1 MFLLN
6 KYLQKEEN
14 NLEKDNFFK
23 NSFFLTASNITT
35 GILGFI
41 FSMYL
46 GNIAGP
52 EGLAIYGLVMP
63 VYNLFI
69 CLMTAGIIAAI
80 SQRSAIYEANG
91 EYNNLFKTIRSVAFF
106 NIIWAM
112 VIGIIVFFL
121 APYISKYGI
130 KDPRTLNAI
139 RVTCPAMVF
148 IALSNILKGFFYGT
162 SKITVPAIIDISE
175 KAMRIITIT
184 LLIYMF
190 KAQTL
195 TSIVTLAF
203 VSLAIGELQSLL
215 LLYIYFRYTKKRM
228 PIGHDNPE
236 RKAQLLFN
244 VLIIS
249 LPLCLNG
256 FLGNAFSTISTLVV
270 PRQLVASGL
279 DYSSA
284 LNLIGKF
291 NGMALTIV
299 TFPLIV
305 VNSINTLLVP
315 DLSQTI
321 SNGEYYNASVRIR
334 MVLKIAFL
342 LGMATTVICQLIPDS
357 LGQMFY
363 HRDDLGLY
371 IKLSSLS
378 APIFF
383 VSNTMVGILNGLNRQ
398 SIILRNS
405 IIVSVTEILC
415 LYFFTAIPS
424 INIFSYVI
432 TIFVTSTLNLIINL
446 HEIKKHIELNLSL
459 FNIIIF
465 SLIGILIFL
474 ILNLANKYLLTDL
487 FYFKNIL
494 IIIFTFGVFAYLS
507 RFGIDEY

>member
-1 MFLLN
+1 M
-6 KYLQKEEN
+6 
-14 NLEKDNFFK
+14 EKDNFFK

-35 GILGFI
+35 GLLGFI
-41 FSMYL
+41 FSIYL
-46 GNIAGP
+46 ADIAGP
-52 EGLAIYGLVMP
+52 EGIALYGLVMP
-63 VYNLFI
+63 IYNLFI

-80 SQRSAIYEANG
+80 SQRAAIYNSKH

-106 NIIWAM
+106 NIIWAIA
-112 VIGIIVFFL
+112 IGIIVFFL
-121 APYISKYGI
+121 APYISQYGI

-139 RVTCPAMVF
+139 KVTVPAMVL

-162 SKITVPAIIDISE
+162 SKITIPAIIDISE

-184 LLIYMF
+184 LLIFIF
-190 KAQTL
+190 KSQTL
-195 TSIVTLAF
+195 ESIVTLAY
-203 VSLAIGELQSLL
+203 VSLALGELQSLL
-215 LLYIYFRYTKKRM
+215 LLYGYYRYTIKKI
-228 PIGHDNPE
+228 PPSYE
-236 RKAQLLFN
+236 KTESKAQLLFN

-256 FLGNAFSTISTLVV
+256 FLGNAFSTVSTLIV

-291 NGMALTIV
+291 IGMSLTIV

-305 VNSINTLLVP
+305 INSLNMLLVP

-321 SNGEYYNASVRIR
+321 SKGNYYNASVRIR
-334 MVLKIAFL
+334 TVLKIAFL
-342 LGMATTVICQLIPDS
+342 LGMATTIICQLIPDS

-363 HRDDLGLY
+363 NRNDLGLY
-371 IKLSSLS
+371 IRLSSLS

-383 VSNTMVGILNGLNRQ
+383 TANTMFGILNGLNRQ

-405 IIVSVTEILC
+405 IIISITEILC

-432 TIFVTSTLNLIINL
+432 TIFLTSTLGLLINL
-446 HEIKKHIELNLSL
+446 YEIKKHIELNISL

-465 SLIGILIFL
+465 SLTGILVYL
-474 ILNLANKYLLTDL
+474 MLNLFTTRLLDGL
-487 FYFKNIL
+487 YISKNI
-494 IIIFTFGVFAYLS
+494 IIITLTFCIFAYLS
-507 RFGIDEY
+507 RFGLDEY

>member
-1 MFLLN
+1 
-6 KYLQKEEN
+6 
-14 NLEKDNFFK
+14 
-23 NSFFLTASNITT
+23 
-35 GILGFI
+35 
-41 FSMYL
+41 
-46 GNIAGP
+46 
-52 EGLAIYGLVMP
+52 
-63 VYNLFI
+63 
-69 CLMTAGIIAAI
+69 
-80 SQRSAIYEANG
+80 
-91 EYNNLFKTIRSVAFF
+91 
-106 NIIWAM
+106 
-112 VIGIIVFFL
+112 
-121 APYISKYGI
+121 
-130 KDPRTLNAI
+130 
-139 RVTCPAMVF
+139 MVF

-228 PIGHDNPE
+228 PIGHDKPE

>member
-1 MFLLN
+1 M
-6 KYLQKEEN
+6 
-14 NLEKDNFFK
+14 EKDNFFK

-35 GILGFI
+35 GLLGFI
-41 FSMYL
+41 FSIYL
-46 GNIAGP
+46 ADIAGP
-52 EGLAIYGLVMP
+52 EGIALYGLVMP
-63 VYNLFI
+63 IYNLFI

-80 SQRSAIYEANG
+80 SQRAAIYNSKH
-91 EYNNLFKTIRSVAFF
+91 EYNNLFKTLRSVAFF
-106 NIIWAM
+106 NIIWAIA
-112 VIGIIVFFL
+112 IGIIVFFL
-121 APYISKYGI
+121 APYISQYGI

-139 RVTCPAMVF
+139 KVTVPAMIL

-162 SKITVPAIIDISE
+162 SKITIPAIIDISE

-184 LLIYMF
+184 LLIF
-190 KAQTL
+190 ILKSQTL
-195 TSIVTLAF
+195 ESIVTLAY
-203 VSLAIGELQSLL
+203 VSLALGELQSLL
-215 LLYIYFRYTKKRM
+215 LLYGYYRYTIKKI
-228 PIGHDNPE
+228 PPSYE
-236 RKAQLLFN
+236 KTESKAQLLFN

-256 FLGNAFSTISTLVV
+256 FLGNAFSTISTLIV

-291 NGMALTIV
+291 IGMSLTIV

-305 VNSINTLLVP
+305 INSLNMLLVP

-321 SNGEYYNASVRIR
+321 SKGNYYNASVRIR
-334 MVLKIAFL
+334 TVLKIAFL
-342 LGMATTVICQLIPDS
+342 LGMATTIICQLIPDS

-363 HRDDLGLY
+363 GRNDLGLY
-371 IKLSSLS
+371 IRLSSLS

-383 VSNTMVGILNGLNRQ
+383 TANTMFGILNGLNRQ

-405 IIVSVTEILC
+405 IIISITEILC

-432 TIFVTSTLNLIINL
+432 TIFLTSTLGLLINL
-446 HEIKKHIELNLSL
+446 YEIKKHIELNLSL

-465 SLIGILIFL
+465 SLTGILVYL
-474 ILNLANKYLLTDL
+474 MLNLFTTRLLDGL
-487 FYFKNIL
+487 YISKNI
-494 IIIFTFGVFAYLS
+494 IIITLTFCIFAYLS
-507 RFGIDEY
+507 RFGLDEY

>member
-1 MFLLN
+1 M
-6 KYLQKEEN
+6 QQ
-14 NLEKDNFFK
+14 DNFFK

-41 FSMYL
+41 FSIYL
-46 GNIAGP
+46 ADIAKP
-52 EGLAIYGLVMP
+52 EGVALYGLVMP
-63 VYNLFI
+63 IYNLFI
-69 CLMTAGIIAAI
+69 CLMTAGIVAAI
-80 SQRSAIYEANG
+80 SQRAAIYESKG

-106 NIIWAM
+106 NIIGAIA
-112 VIGIIVFFL
+112 IGIIVFFL

-148 IALSNILKGFFYGT
+148 IALSNILKGFFYGS
-162 SKITVPAIIDISE
+162 SKIKGPAIIDISE

-184 LLIYMF
+184 LLIWF
-190 KAQTL
+190 FNSKTL
-195 TSIVTLAF
+195 SSIVTLAY
-203 VSLAIGELQSLL
+203 VSLALGELQSLL
-215 LLYIYFRYTKKRM
+215 LLYGYYRYTINRIPPSYEKTE
-228 PIGHDNPE
+228 N
-236 RKAQLLFN
+236 KAQLLFN

-256 FLGNAFSTISTLVV
+256 FLGNAFSTVSTLIV

-284 LNLIGKF
+284 LNLIGRF

-315 DLSQTI
+315 DLSKSI
-321 SNGEYYNASVRIR
+321 SNSDYYNASVRIKT
-334 MVLKIAFL
+334 VLKIAFL

-363 HRDDLGLY
+363 KRDDLGLY
-371 IKLSSLS
+371 IRLSSLS

-383 VSNTMVGILNGLNRQ
+383 VANTMFGILNGLNRQ

-405 IIVSVTEILC
+405 IIISITEILC

-432 TIFVTSTLNLIINL
+432 TMFITSTIGLIINL
-446 HEIKKHIELNLSL
+446 HEVKKHIELNLSL

-465 SLIGILIFL
+465 SLTGILVYL
-474 ILNLANKYLLTDL
+474 MLNLFTSRLLEGL
-487 FYFKNIL
+487 FLSKNIIVITL
-494 IIIFTFGVFAYLS
+494 TFAIFAYLS
-507 RFGIDEY
+507 RFGLDED

>member
-106 NIIWAM
+106 NIIWAI

-215 LLYIYFRYTKKRM
+215 LLYI
-228 PIGHDNPE
+228 
-236 RKAQLLFN
+236 
-244 VLIIS
+244 
-249 LPLCLNG
+249 
-256 FLGNAFSTISTLVV
+256 
-270 PRQLVASGL
+270 
-279 DYSSA
+279 
-284 LNLIGKF
+284 
-291 NGMALTIV
+291 
-299 TFPLIV
+299 
-305 VNSINTLLVP
+305 
-315 DLSQTI
+315 
-321 SNGEYYNASVRIR
+321 
-334 MVLKIAFL
+334 
-342 LGMATTVICQLIPDS
+342 
-357 LGQMFY
+357 
-363 HRDDLGLY
+363 
-371 IKLSSLS
+371 
-378 APIFF
+378 
-383 VSNTMVGILNGLNRQ
+383 
-398 SIILRNS
+398 
-405 IIVSVTEILC
+405 
-415 LYFFTAIPS
+415 
-424 INIFSYVI
+424 
-432 TIFVTSTLNLIINL
+432 
-446 HEIKKHIELNLSL
+446 
-459 FNIIIF
+459 
-465 SLIGILIFL
+465 
-474 ILNLANKYLLTDL
+474 
-487 FYFKNIL
+487 
-494 IIIFTFGVFAYLS
+494 
-507 RFGIDEY
+507 

>member
-1 MFLLN
+1 M
-6 KYLQKEEN
+6 
-14 NLEKDNFFK
+14 EKDIFFK
-23 NSFFLTASNITT
+23 NSFFLTAANITT

-46 GNIAGP
+46 NNLAGP
-52 EGLAIYGLVMP
+52 EGVALYGLVMP

-80 SQRSAIYEANG
+80 SQRAAIYSSKG

-106 NIIWAM
+106 NIIWSI
-112 VIGIIVFFL
+112 VIGFLVFFL
-121 APYISKYGI
+121 APYISQYGI
-130 KDPRTLNAI
+130 KDARTLNAI
-139 RVTCPAMVF
+139 KVTCPAMVF

-162 SKITVPAIIDISE
+162 SKITVPAIVDIFE
-175 KAMRIITIT
+175 KAMRIITIA
-184 LLIYMF
+184 LLIYIF

-195 TSIVTLAF
+195 SSLVTLAY
-203 VSLAIGELQSLL
+203 VSLALGELQSLL
-215 LLYIYFRYTKKRM
+215 LLLFCYYKYTKNKM
-228 PIGHDNPE
+228 PSSNEMPE
-236 RKAQLLFN
+236 SRAQLIFN

-256 FLGNAFSTISTLVV
+256 FLGNAFSTVSTLVV

-284 LNLIGKF
+284 LNLIGRF

-321 SNGEYYNASVRIR
+321 SSGDYYNASTRIKTI
-334 MVLKIAFL
+334 LKVAFL
-342 LGMATTVICQLIPDS
+342 LGMATTVICQIIPDS
-357 LGQMFY
+357 LGKMFFQ
-363 HRDDLGLY
+363 RDDLGLY
-371 IKLSSLS
+371 IRLASLA

-383 VSNTMVGILNGLNRQ
+383 VANTMFGILNGLNRQ

-405 IIVSVTEILC
+405 IIISITEILS

-432 TIFVTSTLNLIINL
+432 TIFLTSTLGLIINL
-446 HEIKKHIELNLSL
+446 HEVKKHIELNLSI
-459 FNIIIF
+459 FNIVIF
-465 SLIGILIFL
+465 ALTGILVYL
-474 ILNLANKYLLTDL
+474 TLNLFTNRFLSDL
-487 FYFKNIL
+487 FLVKNIL
-494 IIIFTFGVFAYLS
+494 IITLTFSIFAYLRDRKS
-507 RFGIDEY
+507 VV

>member
-1 MFLLN
+1 M
-6 KYLQKEEN
+6 
-14 NLEKDNFFK
+14 EKDIFFK
-23 NSFFLTASNITT
+23 NSFFLTAANITT

-46 GNIAGP
+46 NNLAGP
-52 EGLAIYGLVMP
+52 EGVALYGLVMP

-80 SQRSAIYEANG
+80 SQRAAIYSSKG

-106 NIIWAM
+106 NIIWSI
-112 VIGIIVFFL
+112 VIGFLVFFL
-121 APYISKYGI
+121 APYISQYGI
-130 KDPRTLNAI
+130 KDARTLNAI
-139 RVTCPAMVF
+139 KVTCPAMVF

-162 SKITVPAIIDISE
+162 SKITVPAIVDIFE
-175 KAMRIITIT
+175 KAMRIITIA
-184 LLIYMF
+184 LLIYIF

-195 TSIVTLAF
+195 SSLVTLAY
-203 VSLAIGELQSLL
+203 VSLALGELQSLL
-215 LLYIYFRYTKKRM
+215 LLFCYYKYTKNKM
-228 PIGHDNPE
+228 PSSNEMPE
-236 RKAQLLFN
+236 SRAQLIFN

-256 FLGNAFSTISTLVV
+256 FLGNAFSTVSTLVV

-284 LNLIGKF
+284 LNLIGRF

-321 SNGEYYNASVRIR
+321 SSGDYYNASTRIKTI
-334 MVLKIAFL
+334 LKVAFL
-342 LGMATTVICQLIPDS
+342 LGMATTVICQIIPDS
-357 LGQMFY
+357 LGKMFFQ
-363 HRDDLGLY
+363 RDDLGLY
-371 IKLSSLS
+371 IRLASLA

-383 VSNTMVGILNGLNRQ
+383 VANTMFGILNGLNRQ

-405 IIVSVTEILC
+405 IIISITEILS

-432 TIFVTSTLNLIINL
+432 TIFLTSTLGLIINL
-446 HEIKKHIELNLSL
+446 HEVKKHIELNLSI
-459 FNIIIF
+459 FNIVIF
-465 SLIGILIFL
+465 ALTGILVYL
-474 ILNLANKYLLTDL
+474 TLN
-487 FYFKNIL
+487 I
-494 IIIFTFGVFAYLS
+494 FAYLS
-507 RFGIDEY
+507 RFGLDED

>member
-1 MFLLN
+1 MR
-6 KYLQKEEN
+6 
-14 NLEKDNFFK
+14 KDTFFK

-52 EGLAIYGLVMP
+52 EGLAVYGLVMP

-80 SQRSAIYEANG
+80 SQRSAIYESTE
-91 EYNNLFKTIRSVAFF
+91 EYNNLFKTINTVAFF
-106 NIIWAM
+106 NIIWSII
-112 VIGIIVFFL
+112 IGILVFFL

-162 SKITVPAIIDISE
+162 SRITVPAIIDISE

-184 LLIYMF
+184 LLIFIF

-195 TSIVTLAF
+195 SSIVTLAF

-215 LLYIYFRYTKKRM
+215 LLYAYFKYTKKHM
-228 PIGHDNPE
+228 PLGHDIPE

-244 VLIIS
+244 VLIVS
-249 LPLCLNG
+249 LPLCING

-279 DYSSA
+279 NYNSA
-284 LNLIGKF
+284 LNLIGRF

-305 VNSINTLLVP
+305 INSINMLLVP

-321 SNGEYYNASVRIR
+321 NKGDYYNASVRIR
-334 MVLKIAFL
+334 TVLKIAFL
-342 LGMATTVICQLIPDS
+342 LGMATTIICQLIPSS
-357 LGQMFY
+357 LGEMFY

-371 IKLSSLS
+371 IRLSSIS

-405 IIVSVTEILC
+405 IIVSVTEILS

-432 TIFVTSTLNLIINL
+432 TIFITSTLGLLINL
-446 HEIKKHIELNLSL
+446 YEVKKHIELNLSI

-465 SLIGILIFL
+465 TLMGILIFL
-474 ILNLANKYLLTDL
+474 LLNLMNKYLFNNL
-487 FYFKNIL
+487 YFSKNI
-494 IIIFTFGVFAYLS
+494 IILLLTFGIFAYLS
-507 RFGIDEY
+507 KFGIDEY

>member
-1 MFLLN
+1 MG
-6 KYLQKEEN
+6 
-14 NLEKDNFFK
+14 KDNFFK

-35 GILGFI
+35 GLLGFI
-41 FSMYL
+41 FSIYL
-46 GNIAGP
+46 ADIAGP
-52 EGLAIYGLVMP
+52 EGVALYGLVMP
-63 VYNLFI
+63 IYNLFI

-80 SQRSAIYEANG
+80 SQRAAIYESKG

-106 NIIWAM
+106 NIIWAIA
-112 VIGIIVFFL
+112 IGIIVFFL
-121 APYISKYGI
+121 APYISQYGI

-139 RVTCPAMVF
+139 KVTCPAMVL

-184 LLIYMF
+184 LLIFIF

-195 TSIVTLAF
+195 SSIVTLAY
-203 VSLAIGELQSLL
+203 VSLALGELQSLL
-215 LLYIYFRYTKKRM
+215 LLYAYYRHTIKKI
-228 PIGHDNPE
+228 PPSYE
-236 RKAQLLFN
+236 RTESKAQLLFN

-256 FLGNAFSTISTLVV
+256 FLGNAFSTVSTLIV

-284 LNLIGKF
+284 LNLIGRF
-291 NGMALTIV
+291 SGMALTIV

-305 VNSINTLLVP
+305 VNSINMLLVP

-321 SNGEYYNASVRIR
+321 SKGDYYNASVRIR
-334 MVLKIAFL
+334 TVLKIAFL
-342 LGMATTVICQLIPDS
+342 LGMATTIICQLIPDS

-363 HRDDLGLY
+363 RRDDLGLY
-371 IKLSSLS
+371 IRLSSLS

-383 VSNTMVGILNGLNRQ
+383 AANTMFGILNGLNRQ

-405 IIVSVTEILC
+405 IIISITEILC

-432 TIFVTSTLNLIINL
+432 TMFVTSTLGLIINL
-446 HEIKKHIELNLSL
+446 HEVKKHIELNLSL
-459 FNIIIF
+459 FNIIVF
-465 SLIGILIFL
+465 SL
-474 ILNLANKYLLTDL
+474 T
-487 FYFKNIL
+487 
-494 IIIFTFGVFAYLS
+494 
-507 RFGIDEY
+507 

>member
-1 MFLLN
+1 M
-6 KYLQKEEN
+6 
-14 NLEKDNFFK
+14 EKDNFFK

-112 VIGIIVFFL
+112 IIGIIVFFL

-228 PIGHDNPE
+228 PIGHDKPE